1 MEEIPKQAFVRLYQ
15 SIIDIDNLFYI
26 HKWDT
31 EKEKY
36 VIFNK
41 KGYDI
46 ITANQI
52 VGHLNEGTQPQITD
66 LYAD

>member
-1 MEEIPKQAFVRLYQ
+1 MEENPKQAFVRLYQ

-31 EKEKY
+31 EKEEY
-36 VIFNK
+36 VIFDK

-52 VGHLNEGTQPQITD
+52 VEHLNEGTQPQITD

>member
-1 MEEIPKQAFVRLYQ
+1 MEAPKQAFVRLYQ

-31 EKEKY
+31 EKEEY
-36 VIFNK
+36 VIFDK

>member
-1 MEEIPKQAFVRLYQ
+1 MEETPKQVFARLYQ

-31 EKEKY
+31 EKEEY
-36 VIFNK
+36 VIFDK

-52 VGHLNEGTQPQITD
+52 VEHLNEGTQPQITN